1 MAGNNDLYKAYSIL
15 GSARKLELEDIKE
28 QRRQDA
34 ETARKREMNMFF
46 LQALGAPLLRKA
58 GDAIAGGVSALI
70 SGPTEKKYKE
80 FFQSEAYMAAKAKER
95 KATREH
101 EADVAINKQSLTYN
115 GTFGQGEDAYWQQM
129 YKDQQRAKM
138 ISDNPE
144 RKAQIESVFMDKQLD
159 KDARENFHVL
169 KDRHKARLKAGDA
182 FAASGKVSDAF
193 FNERSTGFAD
203 KTIDFFKGDTLEKQD
218 KRALENYRKSL
229 QAKNMDAY
237 INFDEAVK
245 SGVNP
250 IEAAEEAEAHLFD
263 KGSAWNEDYTTEST
277 VIKIDKLTGNQ
288 TTQTTTYTHNRNSK
302 NADFVVSK
310 TQTESIKFTDD
321 ELAKFEREKVRKA
334 NQVYNYSSK
343 AKDYFTDSAF
353 EKFKKR
359 AKEEGIDN
367 IYGLKNL
374 EERIKLGEL
383 FLEFDQTENYKSEAK
398 RLLRERDTKNALT
411 VSVIDDNTTFKSAL
425 KQRRSARE
433 TVAAITAAEVGTGE
447 KGAFG
452 TEAAKQ
458 AALVEAEKA
467 AKTAEAAYVRELKLV
482 GETVD
487 DIYASTISSKGKPK
501 MNLTADDK
509 TKIQNAKPGDTGT
522 FDNGTDYTVE
532 ADGSFTYVNPV

>member
-15 GSARKLELEDIKE
+15 GSATKLAYKDREE
-28 QRRQDA
+28 QRRQA
-34 ETARKREMNMFF
+34 EETRKRRDRQMLLM
-46 LQALGAPLLRKA
+46 QTLGAPLLRRA
-58 GDAIAGGVSALI
+58 GDAITGGISDLI

-80 FFQSEAYMAAKAKER
+80 FFKSESYMAAKAKER
-95 KATREH
+95 QAKRNYD
-101 EADVAINKQSLTYN
+101 ADVAINKQSLTYN

-144 RKAQIESVFMDKQLD
+144 NKAQIESVFMDKQLD
-159 KDARENFHVL
+159 KNARENFHVL

-182 FAASGKVSDAF
+182 FAASGKVDDTYL
-193 FNERSTGFAD
+193 NERSKGIFD
-203 KTIDFFKGDTLEKQD
+203 RTIDFFQGDSLEKQD
-218 KRALENYRKSL
+218 KRAQENYSKSL
-229 QAKNMDAY
+229 QARNMDAY
-237 INFDEAVK
+237 INFNEAVK
-245 SGVNP
+245 SGINP

-263 KGSAWNEDYTTEST
+263 KESDWNKDYTTEST
-277 VIKIDKLTGNQ
+277 VIEVDEFGNE
-288 TTQTTTYTHNRNSK
+288 TTYKVTYTHNRNSK
-302 NADFVVSK
+302 NDNFVVSK
-310 TQTESIKFTDD
+310 KQTKEIKLTAD

-334 NQVYNYSSK
+334 NQVYNYSAK
-343 AKDYFTDSAF
+343 AKDYFTDGAF

-359 AKEEGIDN
+359 AEEEGIDN

-433 TVAAITAAEVGTGE
+433 TVAAITSAEVGTGE

-467 AKTAEAAYVRELKLV
+467 AKIAEAAYVRELKLV

-487 DIYASTISSKGKPK
+487 SIYESTISSKGKPK

-522 FDNGTDYTVE
+522 FSNGADYTVE

>member
-15 GSARKLELEDIKE
+15 GSATKLAYKDREE
-28 QRRQDA
+28 QRRQA
-34 ETARKREMNMFF
+34 EETRKRRDRQMLLM
-46 LQALGAPLLRKA
+46 QTLGAPLLRKA
-58 GDAIAGGVSALI
+58 GDAITGGISDLI

-80 FFQSEAYMAAKAKER
+80 FFKSEAYMAAKAKER
-95 KATREH
+95 QAKRNYD
-101 EADVAINKQSLTYN
+101 ADVAINKQSLTYN

-182 FAASGKVSDAF
+182 FAASGKVDDTYL
-193 FNERSTGFAD
+193 NERSKGLFD
-203 KTIDFFKGDTLEKQD
+203 KTIDFFQGDTLEKQD

-245 SGVNP
+245 SGINP

-277 VIKIDKLTGNQ
+277 VIEVDEFGNETTYKI
-288 TTQTTTYTHNRNSK
+288 TYTHNRNSK
-302 NADFVVSK
+302 NDNFVVSK
-310 TQTESIKFTDD
+310 KQTKDIKLTDD

-334 NQVYNYSSK
+334 NQVYNYSAK

-501 MNLTADDK
+501 MNFTADDK